1 MYIMKGRTKG
11 SIGKILLEHIAT
23 IYFLVERYNR
33 TIKTR
38 IQRQIT
44 ETKSKTWIN
53 SLDQMTK
60 NLNATVNRSIGMAPR
75 DVTFEN
81 VPVVSAKL
89 YQDREDKPCNF
100 SVGNKVR
107 IPREKNI
114 FSKGYLQSRYCY
126 PNHLM
131 QINFRLVRRC
141 LHYT

>member
-81 VPVVSAKL
+81 VL
-89 YQDREDKPCNF
+89 YNQKF
-100 SVGNKVR
+100 SFLLLLTG
-107 IPREKNI
+107 IILHDI
-114 FSKGYLQSRYCY
+114 FCFFKKCLQTNYDPST
-126 PNHLM
+126 
-131 QINFRLVRRC
+131 VKAV
-141 LHYT
+141 